1 MGFFD
6 GPTIVTN
13 GLVLS
18 LDAADKNSYPGSGTS
33 VYDLANSINTGSLIN
48 GPTFNSNNGG
58 RIVFDGTN
66 DYINLINRGSIL
78 ATDNFTIEVWCI
90 PTSTIAN
97 ITEAT
102 TGTAGTSGQR
112 YITEPFLGVS
122 TTAGAGVSIGTNGIT
137 VFEHAA
143 DYMPGLLEYSAT
155 ISNTTFSHIV
165 VTYTSK
171 QPRAYLNTVLVRT
184 GLTSTRSAVNLIS
197 GEIGGMAYGYF
208 AGSLANV
215 KYYNRILSADEIA
228 QNYNAQ
234 KSRFGL

>member
-1 MGFFD
+1 MFT
-6 GPTIVTN
+6 GPSIVTD
-13 GLVLS
+13 GMVLS
-18 LDAADKNSYPGSGTS
+18 LDAANTKSYVSGSTVWRDMSGNNYS
-33 VYDLANSINTGSLIN
+33 GSLIN

-66 DYINLINRGSIL
+66 DYINLNNRGSIL

-102 TGTAGTSGQR
+102 TGIAGTSGQR
-112 YITEPFLGVS
+112 YITEPGIGS
-122 TTAGAGVSIGTNGIT
+122 GTTAGAGVSIGTNGIT
-137 VFEHAA
+137 VFEHAPS
-143 DYMPGLLEYSAT
+143 YMPGLLEYTAT
-155 ISNTTFSHIV
+155 IPNTTFSHIV

-184 GLTSTRSAVNLIS
+184 GLTSTKSAVNLIS

-215 KYYNRILSADEIA
+215 KYYNRSLTASEVF